1 MSKKV
6 NEKALKDVITN
17 LSESI
22 DMSDLEL
29 YRAELADK
37 VSVFELFF
45 DHYFR
50 NYEGMPCSHDKS
62 VYVSKKIN
70 EYLMTG
76 NNAKLQETYR
86 DYKQKGNDIG
96 GITELDRVCY
106 WCPVTIKTAE
116 EATAIFFHYLCMDIS
131 YFEKRKN
138 DGELIC

>member
-6 NEKALKDVITN
+6 NEKELKDVITN
-17 LSESI
+17 LVDSI

-29 YRAELADK
+29 YRMELADK

-50 NYEGMPCSHDKS
+50 RYEGMPCSHDKS

-76 NNAKLQETYR
+76 NNARLQETYEEYQSR
-86 DYKQKGNDIG
+86 GNDIG

-106 WCPVTIKTAE
+106 WCPKTIKTSE
-116 EATAIFFHYLCMDIS
+116 EATAIFFHYLCMDTS
-131 YFEKRKN
+131 YFKKRKSE
-138 DGELIC
+138 GELIC